1 METPP
6 ARGAPR
12 CRRSTFFARKMYDD
26 LRGVPDEPVAE
37 IVQGGE
43 QLSQK
48 QQHLALVLR
57 VASGARFFRAI
68 A

>member
-1 METPP
+1 
-6 ARGAPR
+6 
-12 CRRSTFFARKMYDD
+12 MYDD
-26 LRGVPDEPVAE
+26 LRGVPDKPVAE

>member
-1 METPP
+1 MTIY
-6 ARGAPR
+6 AASRM
-12 CRRSTFFARKMYDD
+12 SQLRKSS
-26 LRGVPDEPVAE
+26 RAAS
-37 IVQGGE
+37 